1 MTQGICCGNN
11 TDAWLQGE
19 GFRMT
24 NSFENARGH
33 FVAHAVT
40 QTALHCSARSTTFAT
55 KERGYLFWDF
65 LDDCALCC
73 SSDAAACLEP
83 SSLTGSVLS

>member
-1 MTQGICCGNN
+1 MTRGVCCGNN

-33 FVAHAVT
+33 SRAHAVIR
-40 QTALHCSARSTTFAT
+40 TAFHCSARSTSAT
-55 KERGYLFWDF
+55 KERGDLFWDF

-83 SSLTGSVLS
+83 SCLTGCALS

>member
-1 MTQGICCGNN
+1 MTRGVCRGNN

-33 FVAHAVT
+33 SLAHAVIR
-40 QTALHCSARSTTFAT
+40 TAFHCSARSTTSAT
-55 KERGYLFWDF
+55 KERGDLFWDF

-83 SSLTGSVLS
+83 SSLTGCALS